1 LWKKDLFFKSRS
13 FFYIRQ
19 SLSKAIIFELARKI
33 CTFGTPKINSIS
45 LKSRN
50 TIIFL
55 VFSLILIGLFIADLA
70 WGSIHISLREIV
82 DVFTGHKDNI
92 INAEILLNF
101 RLPKAITAILAGA
114 SLSVAGL
121 MMQTLFRNPLADP
134 YILGVSSGS
143 SLGVA
148 LITMASATLPAVLVN
163 SGWAMIIAAVAGA
176 ALVLVLVV
184 GVSFR
189 VRNSV
194 SLLIVGIMFGTI
206 AGSVVSVLQ
215 NFSNPDA
222 IKLFVMWTFGSLS
235 SVTWAYMQVL
245 LPVSVLG
252 LGIAFFLHK
261 KLDGLL
267 LGDNY
272 ARGLGISIIPTRFI
286 IVIATGLLAGGI
298 TAFTGPIAFV
308 GVAIPHIVRG
318 VFRSS
323 THRILLP
330 GSVLCGASLLLMCDI
345 ISQIPAYTLPINT
358 ISSLFG
364 APIILWIIL
373 KKH

>member
-1 LWKKDLFFKSRS
+1 LKSGNITLFFLL
-13 FFYIRQ
+13 
-19 SLSKAIIFELARKI
+19 SL
-33 CTFGTPKINSIS
+33 
-45 LKSRN
+45 
-50 TIIFL
+50 
-55 VFSLILIGLFIADLA
+55 VLIALFIADLA
-70 WGSIHISLREIV
+70 WGSIHISFSEIIA
-82 DVFTGHKDNI
+82 VFSGSDQNV
-92 INAEILLNF
+92 INSEILLNF
-101 RLPKAITAILAGA
+101 RLPKAITAVLAGA

-148 LITMASATLPAVLVN
+148 LITMASALLPSMLVN
-163 SGWAMIIAAVAGA
+163 SGWAMIIAAVTGA
-176 ALVLVLVV
+176 ALVLLLVV

-189 VRNSV
+189 IRNSV

-235 SVTWAYMQVL
+235 SVTWTYMQVL
-245 LPVSVLG
+245 LPVSVIG
-252 LGIAFFLHK
+252 LSIAFILHK

-272 ARGLGISIIPTRFI
+272 ARGLGISIIRTRFV

-318 VFRSS
+318 IFKSS
-323 THRILLP
+323 THKILLP
-330 GSVLCGASLLLMCDI
+330 GSVLCGASLLLICDI

-373 KKH
+373 KKR